1 MVARDATTLPEP
13 IKAFHKFMEDVREAA
28 ILLKNQGYRERG
40 GKIGGQKDGEYIQDK
55 VDLTDLENTSFD
67 VENCAS
73 CRHRF
78 LLPVGRDIVEIT
90 RYNQQ
95 VRSQHTKAMMI
106 WHSASR
112 SRKASKPQA
121 GKSITQ
127 QLACMCQKLH
137 CLSNNT
143 GHGCFTCEQACKN
156 AIAAGRNDRPYF
168 DKDFKCVCP
177 VCACECSV
185 LYYRHQGKS
194 LATQAQKDRDEAL
207 GQKKQPTMDAF
218 YQFTKKIVES
228 NNEQYEEQYE
238 EIEDVKEEECTNNA
252 MGMVAVKMMDDETI
266 QNDNIMRYGLQ
277 KRVGDLE
284 TTSSNGESIQTLREK
299 RRKKMSF
306 AKIKETAHLSPERK
320 RGALTFL
327 RDRKEN
333 FDEEQCSVITPV
345 PRMKDSRWYRGDLT
359 DLKMETK
366 VNPNFSI
373 DKKMNDLESKVMRRL
388 IDVISPTSP
397 QKQQAFQKMVNKD
410 TTVSAVL
417 KVAVQMNATVD
428 DTKNMVLNNCL

>member
-1 MVARDATTLPEP
+1 
-13 IKAFHKFMEDVREAA
+13 
-28 ILLKNQGYRERG
+28 
-40 GKIGGQKDGEYIQDK
+40 
-55 VDLTDLENTSFD
+55 
-67 VENCAS
+67 
-73 CRHRF
+73 
-78 LLPVGRDIVEIT
+78 
-90 RYNQQ
+90 
-95 VRSQHTKAMMI
+95 
-106 WHSASR
+106 
-112 SRKASKPQA
+112 
-121 GKSITQ
+121 
-127 QLACMCQKLH
+127 
-137 CLSNNT
+137 
-143 GHGCFTCEQACKN
+143 
-156 AIAAGRNDRPYF
+156 
-168 DKDFKCVCP
+168 
-177 VCACECSV
+177 
-185 LYYRHQGKS
+185 
-194 LATQAQKDRDEAL
+194 
-207 GQKKQPTMDAF
+207 MDAF

-306 AKIKETAHLSPERK
+306 AKIKETAHLSSERK

-327 RDRKEN
+327 RDRREN
-333 FDEEQCSVITPV
+333 VNEEQCSVITPV
-345 PRMKDSRWYRGDLT
+345 PRMKDSRWYRSDLE
-359 DLKMETK
+359 METK

>member
-1 MVARDATTLPEP
+1 MRSQWFLLFLGKKNTPAMRYSLVKGNKCAKKADRVKLIDDIIGLDSSTFLPSLFKDDPMVRHWYFTNTAHARNPKTWNLPILAKAICSFDDILRKSSTMVARDAKTLPEP

-90 RYNQQ
+90 WYNQQ

-127 QLACMCQKLH
+127 QLACMGQKLH

-168 DKDFKCVCP
+168 DKDFKCACP

-185 LYYRHQGKS
+185 LYYRHQGKY

-266 QNDNIMRYGLQ
+266 QNDNSMRYGLQ

-299 RRKKMSF
+299 G
-306 AKIKETAHLSPERK
+306 ERK
-320 RGALTFL
+320 CLSQKLKRQHILVQRG
-327 RDRKEN
+327 
-333 FDEEQCSVITPV
+333 
-345 PRMKDSRWYRGDLT
+345 RGG
-359 DLKMETK
+359 
-366 VNPNFSI
+366 
-373 DKKMNDLESKVMRRL
+373 R
-388 IDVISPTSP
+388 
-397 QKQQAFQKMVNKD
+397 
-410 TTVSAVL
+410 
-417 KVAVQMNATVD
+417 
-428 DTKNMVLNNCL
+428 